1 MSCVPPELLDLYWSL
16 LSPYL
21 DGEVPFQHG
30 TNDPADCISELL
42 GLKPNYPDEFLH
54 NDPSSQKNLA
64 FDRETMENMESVKDD
79 GSHSAPSAKM
89 LNALVSTG
97 SSQYRISNWWQVLPR
112 TFLFCLSIHL
122 LDEVYLCLLFS
133 NKLVF
138 QKLTLHC
145 SCVQQFDPTVQ
156 DSMWSQ

>member
-1 MSCVPPELLDLYWSL
+1 MSCVTPDLLDLYWSL

-79 GSHSAPSAKM
+79 GSHSAPS
-89 LNALVSTG
+89 
-97 SSQYRISNWWQVLPR
+97 
-112 TFLFCLSIHL
+112 
-122 LDEVYLCLLFS
+122 
-133 NKLVF
+133 
-138 QKLTLHC
+138 
-145 SCVQQFDPTVQ
+145 
-156 DSMWSQ
+156 SMHW